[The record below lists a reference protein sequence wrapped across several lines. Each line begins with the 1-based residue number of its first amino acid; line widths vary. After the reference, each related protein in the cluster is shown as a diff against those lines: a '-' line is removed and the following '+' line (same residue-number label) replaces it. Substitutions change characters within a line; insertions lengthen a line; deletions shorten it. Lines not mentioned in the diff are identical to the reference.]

1 MYWIHTSKN
10 SLVILVTII
19 WKDLLTNKKKE
30 RQQKG
35 KLLGSCELV
44 IISYKHFIFV
54 LHTILY
60 LQLVQDKIR
69 LGHFQNQISFQQ
81 ITFPNN
87 DLSYKMLIKSTVSES
102 LICVIYGW
110 RKNRV
115 WMVKSSMYV
124 KMEIWIR
131 DQYGWIKSRHSTQAK
146 RGNWAH
152 SKARNKK

>member
-1 MYWIHTSKN
+1 MPK
-10 SLVILVTII
+10 
-19 WKDLLTNKKKE
+19 
-30 RQQKG
+30 KG

-60 LQLVQDKIR
+60 LQWVQDKIR

-102 LICVIYGW
+102 LIRVIYGW

-124 KMEIWIR
+124 KMEI
-131 DQYGWIKSRHSTQAK
+131 
-146 RGNWAH
+146 
-152 SKARNKK
+152 

>member
-19 WKDLLTNKKKE
+19 WKDLLTNTKRLPTKWQTSCFL
-30 RQQKG
+30 RACDY
-35 KLLGSCELV
+35 KLQSFHL
-44 IISYKHFIFV
+44 FV
-54 LHTILY
+54 LHKFLY
-60 LQLVQDKIR
+60 LQLVQEKIK
-69 LGHFQNQISFQQ
+69 LGYFQNQISFQQ

>member
-1 MYWIHTSKN
+1 MYWMHTSKN

-44 IISYKHFIFV
+44 IISYKHFIFE

-87 DLSYKMLIKSTVSES
+87 DLSYKMLIKSTVSEG
-102 LICVIYGW
+102 LICVMYGW

-115 WMVKSSMYV
+115 WMVKSSLYV

-146 RGNWAH
+146 RGNSAH